1 MEKWRGVWIYE
12 PGYGK
17 EACVRYGKLGI
28 IGEEMLMNEMRP
40 MRSQSMGREEK
51 KSKDSVL
58 II

>member
-12 PGYGK
+12 PEYGK

-40 MRSQSMGREEK
+40 TRSQRKYG
-51 KSKDSVL
+51 
-58 II
+58 